1 MRDPPQDL
9 RILYLEIAIL
19 QHAAQFVYIVI
30 QHRKLTSELLPALS
44 KQALVFINPNQIFIR
59 IRVLLLQHATPKPFG
74 VAEKCGLGVILPSNG
89 LGFRKHMQSHP
100 LGEELEHTHAA
111 NTVALCVEHG
121 MEHTDAHTF
130 FYC

>member
-30 QHRKLTSELLPALS
+30 QHRKLTSGLLPALS

-59 IRVLLLQHATPKPFG
+59 IRVLLLQHA
-74 VAEKCGLGVILPSNG
+74 CGLGVILPSNG

-100 LGEELEHTHAA
+100 LGEELEHTHASD
-111 NTVALCVEHG
+111 TVALCIEHG